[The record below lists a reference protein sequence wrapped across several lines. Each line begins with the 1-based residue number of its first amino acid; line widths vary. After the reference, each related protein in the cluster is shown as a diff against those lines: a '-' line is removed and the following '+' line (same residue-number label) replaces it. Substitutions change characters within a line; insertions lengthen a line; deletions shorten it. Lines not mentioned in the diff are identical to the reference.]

1 MQSGDLDQQITLQRF
16 YETADGIGGT
26 TRTWGNFATDAV
38 IWAKVVAK
46 SGREGLDEGRLN
58 ATFVLLFTVYNRD
71 DVTELDRVK
80 WNGEN
85 YNIRGL
91 RREGGRELRLV
102 IEAERGAADASDD
115 TEVGTVGP
123 VAPGD
128 DW

>member
-1 MQSGDLDQQITLQRF
+1 MIGLMDQQITLQRF
-16 YETADGIGGT
+16 YETADGIGGV

-38 IWAKVVAK
+38 IWANVKAK
-46 SGREGLDEGRLN
+46 SGREGLDEGRIN
-58 ATFVLLFTVYNRD
+58 ATFVVLFTVYNRS
-71 DVTELDRVK
+71 DVSELDRIK

-102 IEAERGAADASDD
+102 IEAERGAADLSDD

-123 VAPGD
+123 VAPED